1 MSLVCNQQYHAFE
14 SCSFRGSCVVITLK
28 LLQQVQ
34 SKIVKQMKQ
43 VKQVKSAFE
52 TSLMRLGIIEVD
64 RRCLATLAN
73 RNAQTPTLA
82 ARAFSRRSRD
92 SIYIPHHY
100 LCIFP
105 QRYPCCIALSAISS
119 LLIIHCN
126 ISYSHTQWSPP
137 GNASA
142 LKPRNR
148 RVNKRHAAL
157 N

>member
-64 RRCLATLAN
+64 RRCLASSQSKRSDSL
-73 RNAQTPTLA
+73 
-82 ARAFSRRSRD
+82 FSLHALSRD
-92 SIYIPHHY
+92 ALAIQSTYHTQHLSY
-100 LCIFP
+100 FP
-105 QRYPCCIALSAISS
+105 SAILVA
-119 LLIIHCN
+119 LLLQLFPH
-126 ISYSHTQWSPP
+126 S
-137 GNASA
+137 
-142 LKPRNR
+142 
-148 RVNKRHAAL
+148 
-157 N
+157 